1 MKKKE
6 TCQVKQETAAGNREK
21 LSIHE
26 NESIRSNIEQL
37 TIELSEQKKEFN
49 HFILDE
55 KQKRP
60 SAHYL
65 PSSQKAIV
73 KKT

>member
-1 MKKKE
+1 MNEEKE
-6 TCQVKQETAAGNREK
+6 TCQVKQETVAGNREK

-37 TIELSEQKKEFN
+37 TIELGEQKEFN

-55 KQKRP
+55 NRRP
-60 SAHYL
+60 SAHYRL
-65 PSSQKAIV
+65 SLQKVIV
-73 KKT
+73 MKS

>member
-1 MKKKE
+1 MNEEKE

-37 TIELSEQKKEFN
+37 TIELSEQKEFN

-55 KQKRP
+55 KQKLP
-60 SAHYL
+60 SAHYH